1 MRWLYDRAQ
10 NLLGANNSLTKVL
23 THLLKLPFAPTF
35 LKIILYFSIAVICSV
50 SMIHLATMAPTQV
63 AHQAGSNIS
72 SSAQSNAWMTGTNRP
87 SASLGFVQKSGS
99 KGRRVSRA
107 KQSEVGQFGNAEV
120 VDVGDDTNNFADF
133 LVREAQAA
141 FEHEQRCLL
150 VTTLPKCPSCAALGY
165 ALARTSLKYNLG
177 KIRLIRSDLEEFE
190 EELRAL
196 QVPLDRVP
204 GFMLIDKTGK
214 FVDFLDAREWNT
226 NNPAE
231 FGPILGSFVRG
242 TYRHSRRHFGPV
254 TESLSID
261 L

>member
-1 MRWLYDRAQ
+1 MQ
-10 NLLGANNSLTKVL
+10 ILLGANNSLTKVL
-23 THLLKLPFAPTF
+23 SHLQKQPFALIF
-35 LKIILYFSIAVICSV
+35 LQVISSFSIAGICYFSL
-50 SMIHLATMAPTQV
+50 IHLATLAPSQV
-63 AHQAGSNIS
+63 PHRSEPKVGSNCKS
-72 SSAQSNAWMTGTNRP
+72 KSWLTPTNRR
-87 SASLGFVQKSGS
+87 SAILGFTQKLGA
-99 KGRRVSRA
+99 KDRRASRA
-107 KQSEVGQFGNAEV
+107 RQSEVGQFGTAEV

-141 FEHEQRCLL
+141 SEHEQRCLL

-204 GFMLIDKTGK
+204 GFMLMDKTGK
-214 FVDFLDAREWNT
+214 FVDFLDAGEWNS

-231 FGPILGSFVRG
+231 FGPILASFVRG